1 MYVDE
6 VDVLLN
12 DSNKKTPRNSL
23 IANNTKLT
31 ISLYIQS
38 LSICLIQKIFAVGME
53 ASREGKPEN
62 SPGLSGTL
70 SHKKRIQASST
81 HVPLTEHP
89 GNLALKFKASC
100 GHEVLLHKSSI
111 LMH

>member
-12 DSNKKTPRNSL
+12 DSNKKKTRNSL

-38 LSICLIQKIFAVGME
+38 M
-53 ASREGKPEN
+53 N
-62 SPGLSGTL
+62 
-70 SHKKRIQASST
+70 
-81 HVPLTEHP
+81 
-89 GNLALKFKASC
+89 FKTSL
-100 GHEVLLHKSSI
+100 E
-111 LMH
+111 